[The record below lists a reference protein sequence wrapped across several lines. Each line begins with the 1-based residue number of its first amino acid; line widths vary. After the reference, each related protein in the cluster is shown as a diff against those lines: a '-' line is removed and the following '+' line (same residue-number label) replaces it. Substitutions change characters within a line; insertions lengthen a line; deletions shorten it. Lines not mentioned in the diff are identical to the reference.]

1 MVCRSAYAR
10 IATKRLMLALTG
22 SSLTIA
28 CASVAAAQDAP
39 TSPQQMEAAAT
50 SGSSEPSVADTETA
64 DIVVTANK
72 REQRLNDV
80 GIAVAVVGGEAL
92 KNQQISS
99 LADIAQS
106 VPGLSFTPTANS
118 TPVYTLRGVGFY
130 ETSLGAYPTVPVYI
144 DEFPLSFP
152 ATSSHSA
159 FDLERVEVLKG
170 PQGTLFGQNAT
181 GGAINYIAAKPT
193 SELEAGMDLSYGR
206 FNEVNAEAYVSG
218 PISDVFRAR
227 IAGRYERG
235 DGWQVSNTRP
245 GDRNGK
251 KRVYA
256 GRLLLELEPVE
267 TVRFQLNV
275 NGWHEGGETLSPQYV
290 ATLPQQAVLAPN
302 VANQAFSPLKPRATD
317 WTPGLPYMN
326 KDMFQAAFRADVDLT
341 DSVTVTSLTSY
352 VYYNQKQRAEG
363 DGLPAISLDLVKN
376 DGSIKSFAQELRMSN
391 SDAFEFRWVLGANYE
406 RSNVQEEAQASCPD
420 SSTAPLFFPSCEP
433 NYTSDQKMTNYAF
446 FGNVEYD
453 IASALTLKAGARYT
467 KSKRDA
473 VLCTRDIA
481 ATPDVGDFFYD
492 ILLGGALGQYV
503 RGDCYPI
510 NDQGTTINGVAPG
523 TPGPYAASLKEDNLS
538 WRVGVDWKPQP
549 GLLIYGNVAKGY
561 KAGSFPTVSAS
572 AFTQFLPVT
581 QESVLAY
588 EAGVKTAFFDRK
600 VNLTAAAYYYDYKN
614 KQLRSKTLA
623 LPFGI
628 LDILQNVPKS
638 DIKGFEVELSGRPL
652 QGLNTSIAFTYT
664 DAQIKSF
671 SGINAA
677 GVTAVFDGTRVPF
690 TPKYQASFNADYEV
704 PLSGSTNGFV
714 GGTVSYRSSTV
725 AVVGGDIAPPTT
737 ASAVG
742 NPLIIEGYTLVD
754 LRAGISSADD
764 RWRISVFGKNV
775 FNEYYWSNVVA
786 AFDTIGRYAGR
797 PASYGVSLSLRY

>member
-1 MVCRSAYAR
+1 MICRSAYGRCAR
-10 IATKRLMLALTG
+10 PGVTFPLTG
-22 SSLTIA
+22 SVLAMAFATM
-28 CASVAAAQDAP
+28 AAAQSAP
-39 TSPQQMEAAAT
+39 VSDQPAPAAAMAAAPEAT
-50 SGSSEPSVADTETA
+50 GEAE
-64 DIVVTANK
+64 IVVTANK

-80 GIAVAVVGGEAL
+80 GLAVAVVGGDAL

-152 ATSSHSA
+152 ATTSHSA
-159 FDLERVEVLKG
+159 FDLDRVEVLKG

-193 SELEAGMDLSYGR
+193 KDLKTGADLSYGR

-218 PISDVFRAR
+218 PISDTLRAR

-245 GDRNGK
+245 DDRNGK

-256 GRLLLELEPVE
+256 GRLLLDFAPVD
-267 TVRFQLNV
+267 TVRLQLNV
-275 NGWHEGGETLSPQYV
+275 NGWHEGGDTLSPQYV

-302 VANQAFSPLKPRATD
+302 VANQAFSPRRPRAAD
-317 WTPGLPYMN
+317 WTPGLPFTN
-326 KDMFQAAFRADVDLT
+326 KDMFQAALRGDVNLSDT
-341 DSVTVTSLTSY
+341 VTLTSLTSY
-352 VYYNQKQRAEG
+352 VHYDQRQRAEG

-376 DGSIKSFAQELRMSN
+376 DGTIKSFAQELRLSN
-391 SDAFEFRWVLGANYE
+391 GGGSGFRWVAGANYE
-406 RSNVQEEAQASCPD
+406 RSKVNEEVQASCPD

-433 NYTSDQKMTNYAF
+433 NYTSAQKMTNYAF

-453 IASALTLKAGARYT
+453 VGTTLTLKAGTRYT
-467 KSKRDA
+467 RSKRHAD
-473 VLCTRDIA
+473 LCTRDIA
-481 ATPDVGDFFYD
+481 LTPDVGDFFYD
-492 ILLGGALGQYV
+492 ILLGGAFGSYV
-503 RGDCYPI
+503 RGDCYPL
-510 NDQGTTINGVAPG
+510 NDQPGTINGVAPG
-523 TPGPYAASLKEDNLS
+523 APGPYAASLNEDNLS
-538 WRVGVDWKPQP
+538 WRAGVDWKPQR

-572 AFTQFLPVT
+572 AFTQFLPVK

-588 EAGVKTAFFDRK
+588 EAGVKTEFFDRK
-600 VNLTAAAYYYDYKN
+600 LNLTAAAYYYDYAD

-628 LDILQNVPKS
+628 LDILQNIPKS
-638 DIKGFEVELSGRPL
+638 SIKGFEIELNGRPTE
-652 QGLNTSIAFTYT
+652 GLSTTLAFTYT
-664 DAQIKSF
+664 DAKIKRF
-671 SGINAA
+671 TGINAA
-677 GVTAVFDGTRVPF
+677 GVAAVFDGTRVPF
-690 TPKYQASFNADYEV
+690 TPKYQVSFNADYEV
-704 PLSGSTNGFV
+704 PLSNSMNGFL
-714 GGTVSYRSSTV
+714 GGTLSYRSSTV
-725 AVVGGDIAPPTT
+725 AVVGGDIPPPTT

-742 NPLIIEGYTLVD
+742 NPLTIDGYTLVD
-754 LRAGISSADD
+754 LRAGIASEDG
-764 RWRISVFGKNV
+764 RWRASIFGKNV
-775 FNEYYWSNVVA
+775 FNQYYWTNVVA

-797 PASYGVSLSLRY
+797 PATYGVALSLRY